1 MVSKQMKMKKI
12 KTEFKAG
19 KIKSIKKAVMVLVPL
34 IVILFFLKI
43 LFVIKVLIFLPLL
56 VWFYPD
62 STLIKSF
69 EGGIGIERL
78 NNPFLVGRKFYWKDL
93 KKVKVFNRSALIHAK
108 KPSYIEFVSTKKTYR
123 IIYYLSNDQIS
134 SLEDVVTSNGVEFEC
149 VNDPRIVESG
159 NYPEDMYRK

>member
-1 MVSKQMKMKKI
+1 MLRVQFRMVSKQMKMKKI

-93 KKVKVFNRSALIHAK
+93 KKVKVFIYSPTRAACSR
-108 KPSYIEFVSTKKTYR
+108 PSTANSRPNFSMFSSKYR
-123 IIYYLSNDQIS
+123 TS
-134 SLEDVVTSNGVEFEC
+134 SL
-149 VNDPRIVESG
+149 
-159 NYPEDMYRK
+159 